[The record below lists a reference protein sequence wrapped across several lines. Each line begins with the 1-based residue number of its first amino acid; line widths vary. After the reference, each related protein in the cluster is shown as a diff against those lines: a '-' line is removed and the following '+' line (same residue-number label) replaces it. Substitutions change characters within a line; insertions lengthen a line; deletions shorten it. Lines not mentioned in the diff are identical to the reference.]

1 MKAVLLAV
9 GITLGTAAA
18 CRAPASPLSAG
29 NAAAELTV
37 EGVAA
42 QSVYGDAAAP
52 AGRQFLVLATQWEN
66 RIDPKLA
73 ENRGLAPGY
82 GVEGLDQHLFLV
94 INGGTLGV
102 LRPGLDDGTGR
113 KSLGSVVL
121 PTAGTKVVGDLVFE
135 IPAGA
140 FTSAD
145 LRFYDDTA
153 GDMSLALAGPAP
165 AQKPLRPPQ
174 KNAVGEFA
182 VFGFDDPPPGA
193 AAPAGFRAVAVDLR
207 ARSVWRSE
215 KEAPAYDPAAPPGT
229 MVERINLLDWMEAR
243 KYLQVLAD
251 GEYACPP
258 AEGGAL
264 PDAPR
269 FIPEFF
275 TGWRVTFFVPGDAKS
290 LDLICEMP
298 HAATDSD
305 TLNLPPLRF
314 ALSGKPPAN
323 TGPDGPLKIRDE
335 MFEVA
340 VAARRAAAFAG
351 EAAGDGRQFV
361 ILDVGV
367 TNQGDTGQFF
377 QPKDQLFVVSAD
389 GSEQAIDDATVR
401 GSHRPEETVHLPPH
415 EHRRFEVG
423 FRLDAAVAKPQ
434 LSFHGG
440 EFMKTFDLQ
449 LPP

>member
-1 MKAVLLAV
+1 MIAAGVAQAGPSFPQATANTAVTLTVTSLKTKAVY
-9 GITLGTAAA
+9 G
-18 CRAPASPLSAG
+18 
-29 NAAAELTV
+29 AEH
-37 EGVAA
+37 
-42 QSVYGDAAAP
+42 AP
-52 AGRQFLVLATQWEN
+52 AGQQFAVLATQWEN

-73 ENRGLAPGY
+73 EDRGLAPGY
-82 GVEGLDQHLFLV
+82 GLESLAQHLFLV
-94 INGGTLGV
+94 IDGSTLGV
-102 LRPGLDDGTGR
+102 LRPGLDDGKDR
-113 KSLGSVVL
+113 KSLGNVML
-121 PTAGTKVVGDLVFE
+121 PKTGTKAAGDVVFE

-140 FTSAD
+140 YRSAD

-153 GDMSLALAGPAP
+153 GDMSLALAGSAPAP
-165 AQKPLRPPQ
+165 EPLRPPQ

-182 VFGFDDPPPGA
+182 VFGFEDPAPGM

-207 ARSVWRSE
+207 ARSVWLSE
-215 KEAPAYDPAAPPGT
+215 KDAPAYNPAAPPGT
-229 MVERINLLDWMEAR
+229 TVKRVNLLDWTEAR
-243 KYLQVLAD
+243 TYLRVLAD
-251 GEYACPP
+251 GDYACPP

-275 TGWRVTFFVPGDAKS
+275 TGWRVTFFVPRDAKS
-290 LDLICEMP
+290 LELICEMP
-298 HAATDSD
+298 HAATDGE

-314 ALSGKPPAN
+314 ALAGKPPAN
-323 TGPDGPLKIRDE
+323 TEPDGPLKIKDE

-351 EAAGDGRQFV
+351 EAAGDGKQFI

-377 QPKDQLFVVSAD
+377 QPKDQLFVVGAG

-401 GSHRPEETVHLPPH
+401 GPHRPEETVHLPPH

-440 EFMKTFDLQ
+440 EFMKTFDLP
-449 LPP
+449 LSP